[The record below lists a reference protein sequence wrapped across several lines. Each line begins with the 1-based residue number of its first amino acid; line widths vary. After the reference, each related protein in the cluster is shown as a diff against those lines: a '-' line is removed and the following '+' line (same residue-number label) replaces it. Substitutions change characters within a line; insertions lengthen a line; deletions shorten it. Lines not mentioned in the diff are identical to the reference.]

1 MRIDEKTFNILD
13 KASKITLTDYEIKWF
28 DKENKDGYIDTEN
41 LISVID
47 DLLSE
52 IGHLQELIEDMK
64 QPKDEYEDPYSYERW
79 EEHKLMEEMK

>member
-28 DKENKDGYIDTEN
+28 DKENKDGYIDNEN
-41 LISVID
+41 LICAIEDLLLEIGYLHELID
-47 DLLSE
+47 DL
-52 IGHLQELIEDMK
+52 K
-64 QPKDEYEDPYSYERW
+64 NKEYEDPDSYERW